1 MAGLQEQVGKW
12 EWPAKKE
19 GGNKA
24 GKPRL
29 QGPMVLFIGELLL
42 EESQWLWAN
51 KCFWK
56 IQQESN
62 LRVSIQ
68 HSICLFWKHI
78 YW

>member
-1 MAGLQEQVGKW
+1 MAGLQEQVGKR

-42 EESQWLWAN
+42 EESQ
-51 KCFWK
+51 
-56 IQQESN
+56 
-62 LRVSIQ
+62 
-68 HSICLFWKHI
+68 
-78 YW
+78 